1 MTATPQLAARPK
13 EAAGMLG
20 VAART
25 LEEWRRQG
33 RGPRWIRAG
42 RIVLYPVDGLRAWL
56 DQQQP
61 DSGAR
66 P

>member
-1 MTATPQLAARPK
+1 MDSQQLAARPK
-13 EAAGMLG
+13 AAAGMLG
-20 VAART
+20 VAERT

-42 RIVLYPVDGLRAWL
+42 RMVLYPVAGLRAWL

-61 DSGAR
+61 DTEGQ